1 MDEDPV
7 HFLVKSVPN
16 LSVTKLVTIVKSVT
30 AGEIFVRH
38 KEAKRKLRG
47 GNLLTG
53 GFHANTV
60 SEYANAEGIQ
70 QYMANQGACKK
81 TFGST
86 TDFRL
91 VTNAAISDTPL
102 LAAGSFIQKNLG

>member
-30 AGEIFVRH
+30 AGEIFARH

-81 TFGST
+81 LLVQQLTF
-86 TDFRL
+86 DL
-91 VTNAAISDTPL
+91 
-102 LAAGSFIQKNLG
+102 